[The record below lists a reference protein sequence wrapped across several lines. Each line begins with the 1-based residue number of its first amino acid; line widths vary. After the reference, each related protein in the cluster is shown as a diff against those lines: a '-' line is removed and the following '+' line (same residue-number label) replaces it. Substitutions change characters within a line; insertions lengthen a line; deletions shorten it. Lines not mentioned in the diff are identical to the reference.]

1 MRSPTRGA
9 TSRRGAGKRVKFDP
23 LVLLVLAAC
32 GRSHSSPEAV
42 EGTPAPSSSVITIG
56 AAIGSCDDVAM
67 CARECDGGSADR
79 CRRLAATYA
88 LGQGVD
94 KDEARA
100 TALYAKACDMKDP
113 PACVFAGQMNE
124 YAHGVPKNDA
134 AAARFYERACDLEW
148 ATGCYNLAIM
158 LEHGRG
164 VPVDRPKAGALYQIA
179 CTAGAKSACSKVTE
193 MQQPPPV
200 PFFDASALP

>member
-1 MRSPTRGA
+1 
-9 TSRRGAGKRVKFDP
+9 VKSALLFF
-23 LVLLVLAAC
+23 LVISAC
-32 GRSHSSPEAV
+32 GRSHPSPEAV
-42 EGTPAPSSSVITIG
+42 EGTPAPSASIITIG
-56 AAIGSCDDVAM
+56 AAIGSCDDVAV
-67 CARECDGGSADR
+67 CERECDAGSADR

-100 TALYAKACDMKDP
+100 TALYVKACELKDP

-148 ATGCYNLAIM
+148 ASGCYNFAIM
-158 LEHGRG
+158 LENGRG
-164 VPVDRPKAGALYQIA
+164 VPVDRAKAGALYQIA
-179 CTAGAKSACSKVTE
+179 CTAGAKSACGKVIE
-193 MQQPPPV
+193 MQKPPPI
-200 PFFDASALP
+200 PFFDASTLP